1 LHKSNAQHP
10 TMQQAFVLLCLA
22 CVALAEIDVEMQIV
36 TRGELNDASMK
47 SAIAAQGLVQPLEI
61 KVQIV
66 QMNATILSCAPGY
79 YSESSK
85 CLKCQCPNYIT
96 SNVTTVW
103 FEPL

>member
-1 LHKSNAQHP
+1 MHWALVFFAS
-10 TMQQAFVLLCLA
+10 
-22 CVALAEIDVEMQIV
+22 VALAEINVEMQIV
-36 TRGELNDASMK
+36 TRGELNEVSMK

-61 KVQIV
+61 KMQIV

-79 YSESSK
+79 YSESSS

>member
-1 LHKSNAQHP
+1 MHWALVFFAS
-10 TMQQAFVLLCLA
+10 
-22 CVALAEIDVEMQIV
+22 VALAEIDVEMQIV
-36 TRGELNDASMK
+36 TRGELNDASIK

-61 KVQIV
+61 KIQIV